1 MQDFEPQDPGW
12 EARVKA
18 SFAQQSLMT
27 TLNAELM
34 DLAPGRCTIRSTYRS
49 GLGQQHG
56 FFHAGVASAIGDSAC
71 GYAAYT
77 LFPPGTDVLT
87 AEFKINLLAPAIGR
101 ELVATAEVVRS
112 GRRLSVCL
120 ARIEVDPQTADGRTC
135 AIMLATVALVRSN
148 QQAIR
153 SGSASASARLG

>member
-1 MQDFEPQDPGW
+1 MNNFEPQDPAW

-27 TLNAELM
+27 TLNAEII
-34 DLAPGRCTIRSTYRS
+34 DLAPGRCTIRSTYRE

-77 LFPPGTDVLT
+77 LFPPDTEVLS
-87 AEFKINLLAPAIGR
+87 AEFKINLLAPAKGR
-101 ELVATAEVVRS
+101 ELVASAEVVRR
-112 GRRLSVCL
+112 GRRLTVCL
-120 ARIEVDPQTADGRTC
+120 ARIEVDPKAAGGRPC
-135 AIMLATVALVRSN
+135 AIMLATMALVRSS
-148 QQAIR
+148 QHTR
-153 SGSASASARLG
+153 T

>member
-1 MQDFEPQDPGW
+1 MQDFEPQDPAW

-27 TLNAELM
+27 TLNAELL
-34 DLAPGRCTIRSTYRS
+34 DLAPGRCTIRSTYRE

-77 LFPPGTDVLT
+77 LFPPDTDVLS
-87 AEFKINLLAPAIGR
+87 AEFKINLLAPARGR
-101 ELVATAEVVRS
+101 ELVATAEVVRL

-120 ARIEVDPQTADGRTC
+120 ARIEVDPETAGGRLC
-135 AIMLATVALVRSN
+135 AIMLATMALVRSN
-148 QQAIR
+148 
-153 SGSASASARLG
+153 

>member
-1 MQDFEPQDPGW
+1 MHDFKPQDPAW
-12 EARVKA
+12 ETRVKA
-18 SFAQQSLMT
+18 SFAQQSLIT
-27 TLNAELM
+27 TLNAELL
-34 DLAPGRCTIRSTYRS
+34 DLAPGRCTIRSTYRE

-77 LFPPGTDVLT
+77 LFPPDTEVLT

-101 ELVATAEVVRS
+101 DLVATAEVVRS

-120 ARIEVDPQTADGRTC
+120 ARIAVDSNAPDGRLC
-135 AIMLATVALVRSN
+135 AIMLATIALVQRPKSD
-148 QQAIR
+148 
-153 SGSASASARLG
+153 SPS

>member
-1 MQDFEPQDPGW
+1 MQNFEPQDPAW

-18 SFAQQSLMT
+18 SFAQQSLMA
-27 TLNAELM
+27 TLNAELL
-34 DLAPGRCTIRSTYRS
+34 DLAPGRCTIRSTYRE

-77 LFPPGTDVLT
+77 LFPPNTDVLS
-87 AEFKINLLAPAIGR
+87 AEFKINLLAPAMGR
-101 ELVATAEVVRS
+101 ELVATAEVVRA

-120 ARIEVDPQTADGRTC
+120 ARIEVDPGTADGRLC
-135 AIMLATVALVRSN
+135 AIMLATMALVR
-148 QQAIR
+148 R
-153 SGSASASARLG
+153 D

>member
-1 MQDFEPQDPGW
+1 MQDFEPQDPAW
-12 EARVKA
+12 RARVEA

-27 TLNAELM
+27 TLNAELIN
-34 DLAPGRCTIRSTYRS
+34 LAPGRCTIRTTYRE

-77 LFPPGTDVLT
+77 LFPPGANVLT
-87 AEFKINLLAPAIGR
+87 AEFKINLLAPAIGH
-101 ELVATAEVVRS
+101 ELVATAEVVRA

-120 ARIEVDPQTADGRTC
+120 ARIEVDPETGDGRPC
-135 AIMLATVALVRSN
+135 AIMLATIALVRSN
-148 QQAIR
+148 
-153 SGSASASARLG
+153 

>member
-1 MQDFEPQDPGW
+1 MRDFEPQDPTW
-12 EARVKA
+12 EHRVRT

-27 TLNAELM
+27 TLNAELL
-34 DLAPGRCTIRSTYRS
+34 DLAPGRCTIRSTYRE

-77 LFPPGTDVLT
+77 LFPPDTDVLT

-101 ELVATAEVVRS
+101 ELIATAEVVRN
-112 GRRLSVCL
+112 GRRLTVCL
-120 ARIEVDPQTADGRTC
+120 ARIEVDPQAANGRPC
-135 AIMLATVALVRSN
+135 AIMLATVALVRS
-148 QQAIR
+148 
-153 SGSASASARLG
+153 SL

>member
-1 MQDFEPQDPGW
+1 MQNFEPQYPAW
-12 EARVKA
+12 EARVRA

-27 TLNAELM
+27 TLNAELL
-34 DLAPGRCTIRSTYRS
+34 DLAPGRCTIRSTYRE

-77 LFPPGTDVLT
+77 LFPPDAEVLT
-87 AEFKINLLAPAIGR
+87 AEFKINLLAPALGR
-101 ELVATAEVVRS
+101 ELVATAEVVRA

-120 ARIEVDPQTADGRTC
+120 ARIEVDPGTDGGRLC
-135 AIMLATVALVRSN
+135 AIMLATVARVRS
-148 QQAIR
+148 
-153 SGSASASARLG
+153 

>member
-1 MQDFEPQDPGW
+1 
-12 EARVKA
+12 
-18 SFAQQSLMT
+18 MT
-27 TLNAELM
+27 TLNAELL
-34 DLAPGRCTIRSTYRS
+34 DLAPGRCTIRSTYRE

-77 LFPPGTDVLT
+77 LFPPDTDVLS

-101 ELVATAEVVRS
+101 ELVATAEVVRT

-120 ARIEVDPQTADGRTC
+120 ARIEVDPETANGRPC
-135 AIMLATVALVRSN
+135 AIMLATIALVRSN
-148 QQAIR
+148 
-153 SGSASASARLG
+153 